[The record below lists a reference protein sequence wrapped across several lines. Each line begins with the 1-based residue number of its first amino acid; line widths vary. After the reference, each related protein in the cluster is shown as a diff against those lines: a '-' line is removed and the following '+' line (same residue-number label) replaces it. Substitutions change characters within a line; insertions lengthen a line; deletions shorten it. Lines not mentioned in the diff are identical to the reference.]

1 MRPFLSRIDRPAV
14 PGLLAFLGWLGYVA
28 ARLQFWA
35 RGDIRRFV
43 MAGQLYTHPAQ
54 LPHGFPLTQA
64 AGYDGQFF
72 YRLALDPLDLHQT
85 AFGITMDQP
94 YRFTRIGYPAL
105 TWVVSLGQHVAVP
118 YALVGVNLAAVAAI
132 AALGGVFARR
142 SGRHALWG
150 LLFAAYFGLAVSV
163 GRDTAEPVA
172 DACLLGGMLAYR
184 DRRPF
189 LATALLCCAALTRET
204 ALAVPAAIA
213 VVRLIGMV
221 RRRIRPGRQD
231 LVWIAPAA
239 AFVAWQLVISQRT
252 GALPLF
258 SDGSRNTG
266 LPFGALV
273 HTIGY
278 DVGHLTFGH
287 LGLADISLLEAATI
301 GVFVI
306 AALLSLRATTVPVH
320 ERLAF
325 VLYAIEAGIAS
336 NEIWSTSFGELRPF
350 LDVYLLSLIVLLGTP
365 RLRRRLGALAAC
377 ALPALAVVVRRRI
390 LYM

>member
-1 MRPFLSRIDRPAV
+1 MRAVLSRLNRPVV

-28 ARLQFWA
+28 ARLEFWA

-64 AGYDGQFF
+64 DGYDGQFF
-72 YRLALDPLDLHQT
+72 YRLALDPLNLGPT

-94 YRFTRIGYPAL
+94 YRFTRIGYPSV
-105 TWVVSLGQHVAVP
+105 TWLVSLGRPEAVP
-118 YALVGVNLAAVAAI
+118 YALVGVNLVAVAAL
-132 AALGGVFARR
+132 AVLGGVFARR

-163 GRDTAEPVA
+163 GRDTAEPVT

-189 LATALLCCAALTRET
+189 LATALFCWAALTRET

-221 RRRIRPGRQD
+221 RRRTGPGRED
-231 LVWIAPAA
+231 LVWFAPAVV
-239 AFVAWQLVISQRT
+239 FGAWQLVIRQRT

-258 SDGSRNTG
+258 SDGNRNTG

-287 LGLADISLLEAATI
+287 LGLTDISLLESVTL

-320 ERLAF
+320 ERVAF
-325 VLYAIEAGIAS
+325 VFYAVEAGIAS
-336 NEIWSTSFGELRPF
+336 NELWFTSFGELRPF
-350 LDVYLLSLIVLLGTP
+350 VDAYLLALVVLLATP
-365 RLRRRLGALAAC
+365 RLRRRMGALAAC